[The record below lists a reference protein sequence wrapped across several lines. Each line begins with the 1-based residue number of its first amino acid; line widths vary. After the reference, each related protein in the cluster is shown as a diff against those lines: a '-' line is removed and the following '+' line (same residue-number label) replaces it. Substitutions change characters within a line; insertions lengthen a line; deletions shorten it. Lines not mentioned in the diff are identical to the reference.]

1 MSLGYSVAQTAR
13 LVSGLRW
20 VCGRLSEML
29 QAWAQR
35 AAASC
40 GGSGVDGGHER
51 PGQAAASPGT
61 EAEAAV
67 RLAELGRRLAWHRET
82 LDGLQPDSVRL
93 AAWHQASPA
102 GDALVAALDEVEATE
117 GSVERLDVALT
128 VFVPQLTDVYGQIG
142 QHAAPHC
149 DAALAAVASRLLHDL
164 QKSVDPGAAGQAIE
178 EAREELSAVGARSEA
193 AESAER
199 VLAAAGGLV
208 AAAMVRPETWP

>member
-29 QAWAQR
+29 QVWAQR
-35 AAASC
+35 AAASS
-40 GGSGVDGGHER
+40 GGSEVDGGHER
-51 PGQAAASPGT
+51 PGQAAALPGS

-67 RLAELGRRLAWHRET
+67 RMAELGRRLAWHRET
-82 LDGLQPDSVRL
+82 LDGLQPDSVRM
-93 AAWHQASPA
+93 AAWHQAAPVD
-102 GDALVAALDEVEATE
+102 DALAAALEEVEATG
-117 GSVERLDVALT
+117 GSVERLDVALA
-128 VFVPQLTDVYGQIG
+128 VFVPQLADVYRQIG

-149 DAALAAVASRLLHDL
+149 DAALAAVTSRLLHDL
-164 QKSVDPGAAGQAIE
+164 QKSVDPGAAGDAIE
-178 EAREELSAVGARSEA
+178 EAREELPAVGARSEA

-208 AAAMVRPETWP
+208 AAAMVKPETWP